1 MPLNKS
7 SRTGV
12 PGLETIYAPQYL
24 STTLGM
30 FILVFL
36 VAFEAM
42 AVTTVTARY
51 VWFAILQS

>member
-7 SRTGV
+7 SRTGA
-12 PGLETIYAPQYL
+12 PGVETIYAPQYL

-42 AVTTVTARY
+42 AVTTVTKAL
-51 VWFAILQS
+51 VGLEFVG

>member
-42 AVTTVTARY
+42 AVTTVTSRS
-51 VWFAILQS
+51 VG